1 MSFPARKI
9 GVTLWIIQSLLAVLF
24 LFAGA
29 FKLAIPLATLAKVS
43 PLPAPFLKFIGVCE
57 VAGAAGLIL
66 PGWLHIKEWLTP
78 LAALGLS
85 IIMTGAVVMTVATAG
100 IRPAITPLMA
110 GLLAIAVALGRRAR
124 PAVAGTAGH
133 TLRLRERPGAPT
145 RRLAA

>member
-1 MSFPARKI
+1 MSFLARKI
-9 GVTLWIIQSLLAVLF
+9 RATLWIMQCLLATLF
-24 LFAGA
+24 LFAGG

-100 IRPAITPLMA
+100 IPPAVTPLMA
-110 GLLAIAVALGRRAR
+110 GLLAIVVALGRRPR
-124 PAVAGTAGH
+124 PAVAGTPGH
-133 TLRLRERPGAPT
+133 TLRLRGRPGAAT